1 MQQQF
6 HGAATLCVA
15 KEAGVEDET
24 AKAIAWACWYVD
36 ETRLTQVK
44 FPYTNMFWNN
54 PGPAFHFA
62 EPGKIWRW
70 IHYTQDITDSITT
83 GIALHTLQDTY
94 AHKGFFGYCTA
105 KNNTQPWL
113 QWYPHYGHCGEGHTP
128 DNVDATWWDGRI
140 QKTIVNRVRFSDA
153 LWETCKILG
162 GFIDRMEW
170 ETNSKTGSILW
181 DKSLDHDAR
190 GLEWL
195 KAAGFPGLDFRAESK
210 AMWKRYGKEF
220 KAAAKRQKEFLK

>member
-15 KEAGVEDET
+15 KEAGLDDET

-44 FPYTNMFWNN
+44 FPWTNMIWNN

-62 EPGKIWRW
+62 DPGKIRQ
-70 IHYTQDITDSITT
+70 YLRKDIYLDDEIDI

-128 DNVDATWWDGRI
+128 DNVDATWWDGRV
-140 QKTIVNRVRFSDA
+140 QETIVNRARFSDA
-153 LWETCKILG
+153 LWETYKILG
-162 GFIDRMEW
+162 GKRHRPDFLV
-170 ETNSKTGSILW
+170 NSDADAILW
-181 DKSLDHDAR
+181 DVSLDHDAR
-190 GLEWL
+190 GVEWL
-195 KAAGFPGLDFRAESK
+195 KAAGFPSLDFRAESK
-210 AMWKRYGKEF
+210 TMWKRYGKEF
-220 KAAAKRQKEFLK
+220 KAAAKRQREFLT